1 MVSLQTMRIIGG
13 HARGCTL
20 AGPGNKKIRPTP
32 DKVRQALFN
41 MIEVEGDSFCDLF
54 AGTGAVGCEALS
66 RGAAS
71 VTVVEHHLASVVLIR
86 QNIDKVSKMLPGPAQ
101 SRVVKQ
107 DALEFLRGCGQ
118 GLNRFNFIY
127 CDPPYDWDGRSALLT
142 AAYEAK
148 ALLPDGILIL
158 EMPAKSVQPPEFE
171 PIKEKRYGD
180 TKLLF
185 YSFG

>member
-1 MVSLQTMRIIGG
+1 MRIIGG

-41 MIEVEGDSFCDLF
+41 MIDVEGDSFCDLF
-54 AGTGAVGCEALS
+54 GGTGAVGCEALS

-71 VTVVEHHLASVVLIR
+71 VTIVEHHLHSVTLIR
-86 QNIDKVSKMLPGPAQ
+86 QNAEKVGAMLPVPAHT
-101 SRVVKQ
+101 RVVKR
-107 DALEFLRGCGQ
+107 DAVEFLRGCGQ
-118 GLNRFNFIY
+118 GPDRFNFIY

-142 AAYEAK
+142 AAFNAK

-158 EMPAKSVQPPEFE
+158 EMPAKEPQPPEFE

>member
-1 MVSLQTMRIIGG
+1 MRIVGG

-54 AGTGAVGCEALS
+54 SGTGAIGCEALS

-71 VTVVEHHLASVVLIR
+71 VTIVEHHLPSVVLIR
-86 QNIDKVSKMLPGPAQ
+86 QNVEKVSKMLPAPAQ
-101 SRVVKQ
+101 TRVVKQ
-107 DALEFLRGCGQ
+107 DAVEFLRGCGQ
-118 GLNRFNFIY
+118 DNNRFDFIY

-142 AAYEAK
+142 AAYNAK

-158 EMPAKSVQPPEFE
+158 EMPSKGLQPPEFE

>member
-1 MVSLQTMRIIGG
+1 MRIIGG

-20 AGPGNKKIRPTP
+20 AGPGKKKLRPTA

-41 MIEVEGDSFCDLF
+41 MIEVEGDSFLDLF
-54 AGTGAVGCEALS
+54 GGTGAVGCEALS

-71 VTVVEHHLASVVLIR
+71 VTVVEHHLPTVVVIR
-86 QNIDKVSKMLPGPAQ
+86 QNVEKVNKMLPDPAQ
-101 SRVVKQ
+101 TRVVKQ
-107 DALEFLRGCGQ
+107 DAVEFLRGCGQ
-118 GLNRFNFIY
+118 AGSRFDFIY

-142 AAYEAK
+142 AVFNAR

-158 EMPAKSVQPPEFE
+158 EMPTKALQPPEFE

-185 YSFG
+185 YSFD